1 MHSKT
6 AVVIANCF
14 VLKVLHSNK
23 KCTILALIRI
33 AIRLLSSKHYYFPDG
48 QQLTFLDF
56 SQFLYCLKHQL
67 KPTTCKLICIFFS
80 DLSKNRFSELPEEVT
95 DFHFLERLQCYHN
108 AIRLIPDSISSLQCL
123 NFLDLSRN
131 QLTALPREICLLPIQ
146 VKIFKFKIINLNKIT
161 TIIIKLFYEYC
172 LMTAPVFY
180 FKRYSTE
187 VCCTFIN
194 IKILL
199 SRPQ

>member
-1 MHSKT
+1 MQ
-6 AVVIANCF
+6 IN
-14 VLKVLHSNK
+14 
-23 KCTILALIRI
+23 I
-33 AIRLLSSKHYYFPDG
+33 Y
-48 QQLTFLDF
+48 
-56 SQFLYCLKHQL
+56 
-67 KPTTCKLICIFFS
+67 FFS

-161 TIIIKLFYEYC
+161 TIIMKLFYEYC
-172 LMTAPVFY
+172 LMTAPVFH

-194 IKILL
+194 IKIYYRVLNNL
-199 SRPQ
+199 NDSRLTFSSCILNPTNV